1 MSKVRGIRGAT
12 TADSNTKG
20 AILGAT
26 RELLAKVVADNGVE
40 VDDVAAA
47 VFTTTQ
53 DLNADFPAVAA
64 RKMGW
69 EHVALL
75 CGHEMKV
82 PDSQSMCIRVLLLVN
97 TETAP
102 QDIVHVYLKGAVNLR
117 ARVMG
122 DGSE

>member
-1 MSKVRGIRGAT
+1 MGKVRGVRGAT

-20 AILGAT
+20 AILEAT
-26 RELLAKVVADNGVE
+26 QELLTRVMADNSTE
-40 VDDVAAA
+40 LDDVAAA

-64 RKMGW
+64 RRLGW
-69 EHVALL
+69 EHVPLL

-82 PDSQSMCIRVLLLVN
+82 PDSQSRCIRVLLLVN

-102 QDIVHVYLKGAVNLR
+102 QDIVHVYLKGAANLR
-117 ARVMG
+117 ARGMG
-122 DGSE
+122 DG